1 MSNVDVIRASY
12 AASADGNPAGI
23 LADLAPDAEWI
34 EMDGFP
40 CAGTYR
46 GPDEVIRGVFERLG
60 SEWEDYQAIPDAYVD
75 GGATVVVTGHY
86 SGVYRGTG
94 KPMRVRFAHVWQ
106 LDGGRIT
113 GFEQFTDTLRVDEAM
128 RT

>member
-40 CAGTYR
+40 CAGTYH
-46 GPDEVIRGVFERLG
+46 GPDEVIRNVFERLG
-60 SEWEDYQAIPDAYVD
+60 SEWEDYQAVPDAYVD

-86 SGVYRGTG
+86 SGVYKATG
-94 KPMRVRFAHVWQ
+94 RAMRVRFAHVWR
-106 LDGGRIT
+106 LADGRIT

-128 RT
+128 RR